1 MRRDAFPFRVSPVS
15 GAHAA
20 SALLQSICHYSVN
33 NLIHLHKEGID
44 FFLLSLFFLLLFF
57 EV

>member
-57 EV
+57 